1 MVLRLLPFVFADL
14 LFAAHV
20 LRFHGLWPAVVV
32 ILVNF
37 TLFIRK
43 PWIPLMWQLLTAL
56 AVIEWIRI
64 TIYFVNFR
72 MAMDM
77 PYIRLLFI
85 MGLVI
90 LYNVFIIFR
99 LRSARIQKWYTGKD

>member
-1 MVLRLLPFVFADL
+1 MILRLLPIIIADF

-20 LRFHGLWPAVVV
+20 LRFHGLALALIVLL
-32 ILVNF
+32 INF

-43 PWIPLMWQLLTAL
+43 PWIPIMWQLLTGL
-56 AVIEWIRI
+56 AIIEWIRI

-77 PYIRLLFI
+77 PYARLLLI

-99 LRSARIQKWYTGKD
+99 LRSYKIQKWYLAEK

>member
-1 MVLRLLPFVFADL
+1 MFLRLLPLIFADL
-14 LFAAHV
+14 IFAAHV
-20 LRFHGLWPAVVV
+20 FRFHGLWPAIIV
-32 ILVNF
+32 ILINF

-56 AVIEWIRI
+56 AIIEWIRI

-72 MAMDM
+72 MAMDL

-90 LYNVFIIFR
+90 LYNIFIILR
-99 LRSARIQKWYTGKD
+99 LRSARIQKWFAGKD

>member
-1 MVLRLLPFVFADL
+1 MILRLLPIVLADL

-20 LRFHGLWPAVVV
+20 LRFHGLWPAVIVFL
-32 ILVNF
+32 INF
-37 TLFIRK
+37 TLLIRK
-43 PWIPLMWQLLTAL
+43 PWIPIMWQLLTGL
-56 AVIEWIRI
+56 AIIEWMRI

-77 PYIRLLFI
+77 PYVRLLII

-99 LRSARIQKWYTGKD
+99 LRSYRIQKWYLGED

>member
-1 MVLRLLPFVFADL
+1 MILRLIPVIFADF

-20 LRFHGLWPAVVV
+20 MRFHGLWPAIVV
-32 ILVNF
+32 LLLNF
-37 TLFIRK
+37 TLMIRK
-43 PWIPLMWQLLTAL
+43 PWIPIMWQLLTGL
-56 AVIEWIRI
+56 AIIEWIRI

-72 MAMDM
+72 MALGL
-77 PYIRLLFI
+77 PYFRLLLV

-99 LRSARIQKWYTGKD
+99 LRSYKIQKWYLGE

>member
-1 MVLRLLPFVFADL
+1 MILRLLPVIIADF

-20 LRFHGLWPAVVV
+20 MRFYGLWPALIV
-32 ILVNF
+32 LLLNF

-43 PWIPLMWQLLTAL
+43 PWIPIMWQLLTGL
-56 AVIEWIRI
+56 AVIEWIHI

-72 MAMDM
+72 MAWDM
-77 PYIRLLFI
+77 PYFRLLLI

-99 LRSARIQKWYTGKD
+99 LRSYKIQKWYLGE